1 MAPFPDSRL
10 CCTKQFHT
18 LSTWQLRHRLS
29 VISFYPQPFSGLVG
43 VEYNVQVHKNTL
55 VHERF
60 QLHPCQVGPEL
71 WLDTTET
78 VPDFFSSFLISF

>member
-1 MAPFPDSRL
+1 MAPFQDSRL
-10 CCTKQFHT
+10 CCTWRFRT
-18 LSTWQLRHRLS
+18 LLVWRLRRKLS
-29 VISFYPQPFSGLVG
+29 EVSFYLRPFSRLVG